1 MKEKKTIENN
11 NGDFLN
17 PQLSIENMDIYFVR
31 KSILKA
37 ITENLPEFYGTLLDI
52 GCGEMPYKQI
62 LTSLPGKVEK
72 YIGLD
77 IENPTYQQN
86 TNPDLFWDGKIIP
99 IEDDSVD
106 CVVATEFFEHI
117 PYPEKIL
124 AEVIRV
130 LKPGG
135 ILFLTVPFIWPLHTM
150 PYDEYR
156 YTPFS
161 LERIL
166 KNSGFD
172 NISLKSLGG
181 WDASLAQVIGLWARR
196 RPMSNEDRFKYS
208 KDLFPFYKSLIDRD
222 QIPTDFTESILITGL
237 TGTARKNII
246 QNSDSDLSDEIK

>member
-99 IEDDSVD
+99 IEDNSVD

-117 PYPEKIL
+117 P
-124 AEVIRV
+124 
-130 LKPGG
+130 
-135 ILFLTVPFIWPLHTM
+135 F
-150 PYDEYR
+150 
-156 YTPFS
+156 
-161 LERIL
+161 
-166 KNSGFD
+166 
-172 NISLKSLGG
+172 
-181 WDASLAQVIGLWARR
+181 
-196 RPMSNEDRFKYS
+196 
-208 KDLFPFYKSLIDRD
+208 
-222 QIPTDFTESILITGL
+222 
-237 TGTARKNII
+237 
-246 QNSDSDLSDEIK
+246 